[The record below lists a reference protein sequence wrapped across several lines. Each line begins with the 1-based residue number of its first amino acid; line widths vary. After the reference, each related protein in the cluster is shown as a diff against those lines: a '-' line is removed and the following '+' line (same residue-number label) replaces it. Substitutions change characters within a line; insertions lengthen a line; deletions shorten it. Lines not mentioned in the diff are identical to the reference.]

1 MGTKHGQLKARESET
16 NALERAM
23 QAALEREERRRRS
36 MVGAWVS
43 ATAIALVGAV
53 VLLEGCGHG
62 QSARSASY
70 TPESSTATKEAV
82 VASSGPVEPV
92 GGGESMVSPVEVSD
106 DLHVLPPDMVA
117 AVSDT
122 FVTAGEPVVVTVEGT
137 PDITEMALSD
147 SRGDALPMVKD
158 TTSNCWRVGYR
169 VPLRP
174 KQDRIGLSITAKNEQ
189 HRWSRVWLFLQVDDG
204 KQSVETPSAS
214 PDSH

>member
-1 MGTKHGQLKARESET
+1 
-16 NALERAM
+16 
-23 QAALEREERRRRS
+23 
-36 MVGAWVS
+36 
-43 ATAIALVGAV
+43 
-53 VLLEGCGHG
+53 
-62 QSARSASY
+62 
-70 TPESSTATKEAV
+70 
-82 VASSGPVEPV
+82 
-92 GGGESMVSPVEVSD
+92 
-106 DLHVLPPDMVA
+106 MVA

-122 FVTAGEPVVVTVEGT
+122 FVTAGEPVVVSVEGT

-147 SRGDALPMVKD
+147 GRGDALPMVKD

-214 PDSH
+214 PDSN